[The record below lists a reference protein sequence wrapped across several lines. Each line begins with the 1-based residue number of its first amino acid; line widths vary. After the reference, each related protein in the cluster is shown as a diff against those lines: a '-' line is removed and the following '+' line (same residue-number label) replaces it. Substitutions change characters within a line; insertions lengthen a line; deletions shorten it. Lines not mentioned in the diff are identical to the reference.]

1 MTAMGLPDPD
11 RTIEGFLGDPHEGL
25 RRAAVGYLLSRGEQS
40 VEFARRWLNGED
52 AALREDVLASIVD
65 VPTVARRVLSW
76 DWIDARLKS
85 GAREDLLLA
94 ARALGAMEGPE
105 VTRRLAP
112 LVTSPDVEVQR
123 AAIRSAARQP
133 SRELLPVLLP
143 LLTNSEVSYEAS
155 DAIGA
160 AGDAA
165 VPELERLLSG
175 DAGAEAQKRAAR
187 ALARIGSP
195 RAMDALRTLVRGGDV
210 RLRHLALGGLAR
222 ARRHAGVPVLPRST
236 VHRLFLRELRDYR
249 TSMAPVEELKKS
261 DVPVVRLLGES
272 YRESADR
279 ALERALTA
287 LACWYDAKPLPGVFD
302 RLKSGDLAVA
312 SPALEYLGH
321 ILPRAVFSPV
331 SRIFEKE
338 AMDAHPQAPD
348 ADRLDGWIRLGWESG
363 DAWLRAC
370 AVRAS
375 RHAPLFDRGRFENGD
390 GGDPMVRAEL
400 DALSGGSGPATSER
414 AC

>member
-1 MTAMGLPDPD
+1 
-11 RTIEGFLGDPHEGL
+11 
-25 RRAAVGYLLSRGEQS
+25 
-40 VEFARRWLNGED
+40 
-52 AALREDVLASIVD
+52 
-65 VPTVARRVLSW
+65 
-76 DWIDARLKS
+76 
-85 GAREDLLLA
+85 
-94 ARALGAMEGPE
+94 
-105 VTRRLAP
+105 
-112 LVTSPDVEVQR
+112 
-123 AAIRSAARQP
+123 
-133 SRELLPVLLP
+133 
-143 LLTNSEVSYEAS
+143 
-155 DAIGA
+155 
-160 AGDAA
+160 
-165 VPELERLLSG
+165 
-175 DAGAEAQKRAAR
+175 
-187 ALARIGSP
+187 
-195 RAMDALRTLVRGGDV
+195 
-210 RLRHLALGGLAR
+210 
-222 ARRHAGVPVLPRST
+222 
-236 VHRLFLRELRDYR
+236 
-249 TSMAPVEELKKS
+249 MAPVEELKKS

-348 ADRLDGWIRLGWESG
+348 ADRLADWIRLGWESG

-375 RHAPLFDRGRFENGD
+375 RHAPSFDRGRFENGD

>member
-1 MTAMGLPDPD
+1 
-11 RTIEGFLGDPHEGL
+11 
-25 RRAAVGYLLSRGEQS
+25 
-40 VEFARRWLNGED
+40 
-52 AALREDVLASIVD
+52 LA
-65 VPTVARRVLSW
+65 
-76 DWIDARLKS
+76 
-85 GAREDLLLA
+85 GAE
-94 ARALGAMEGPE
+94 
-105 VTRRLAP
+105 
-112 LVTSPDVEVQR
+112 VEVQR

-133 SRELLPVLLP
+133 SPELLPILLP

-175 DAGAEAQKRAAR
+175 DGGAEAQKRAAR
-187 ALARIGSP
+187 ALARIASP
-195 RAMDALRTLVRGGDV
+195 RAMDGLRTLVRGGDV

-222 ARRHAGVPVLPRST
+222 ARAKAGDPTLPRST
-236 VHRLFLRELRDYR
+236 AHRLFLRELREYR
-249 TSMAPVEELKKS
+249 ACMEPVDALKKS
-261 DVPVVRLLGES
+261 DAPVVRLLGES

-302 RLKSGDLAVA
+302 RLKSRDLAVA

-338 AMDAHPQAPD
+338 AADASLQVPD
-348 ADRLDGWIRLGWESG
+348 AERLDNWIRFAWESG

-375 RHAPLFDRGRFENGD
+375 RHAPSFDLGRFAGD
-390 GGDPMVRAEL
+390 GGGDPMVRAEL
-400 DALSGGSGPATSER
+400 GALSAGGGPAPGGR